1 MAYIPSPRRV
11 NPFHRLTGPD
21 KLRKLQHSFPMEATA
36 IVALIDFV
44 WDRKMN
50 EVKRGN

>member
-1 MAYIPSPRRV
+1 MADSCRRAV

-21 KLRKLQHSFPMEATA
+21 KLRKLQHSFPLEGAA
-36 IVALIDFV
+36 IVTLIDFV

-50 EVKRGN
+50 EVKRGY